1 MGKFKVAAAG
11 IVIIGLA
18 GTVHAQT
25 QSSIGNN
32 QTLLPPQVAG
42 IAIPPGQ
49 IDMALSALD
58 SLAQRLLETT
68 RIPGLAIAVAWKD
81 KVAYAKGFGVRKA
94 GKPEQVDADTVF
106 QIASMSKSLGAS
118 VVAHQV
124 GIGRIAWD
132 TPVIQHLPWFSVSD
146 PWVTTHLTIG
156 DLYAHR
162 SGLPEH
168 AGDELEDLGYD
179 RRQVLERLRF
189 LPLDPFR
196 GTYAYTNFGLTA
208 AAEAVAVAAR
218 IDWTALS
225 EQVLYGPLGMRST
238 SSRFSDYIARS
249 NRAFP
254 HVKTG
259 DAYEAT
265 FQRQPDAQ
273 SPAGGVSSTAN
284 DIGRWMLM
292 MLQNGQHEGRQI
304 IDPAALLQTVTPQ
317 VVSAPAYAMDARASF
332 YGFGFGVST
341 QPSGRTMISHSG
353 AFALGAATNYLL
365 IPSAHVGIAVLSNA
379 APTGA
384 VEALAMEFA
393 DLVQYGHATRDWITT
408 YQALFA
414 PLAAPSGELVGKSPP
429 SNPSPVK
436 DLALYIGTYAN
447 DYFGDAVIAKGAS
460 DTLVLRIGPA
470 QNDYDLT
477 HWNGDQFTFTLRNEN
492 ANPGTISKVEFSG
505 MPEGVMR
512 MTIEY
517 FNSHGLGVFTRR

>member
-1 MGKFKVAAAG
+1 MWRFKVAAAG
-11 IVIIGLA
+11 IVILGFV
-18 GTVHAQT
+18 GTGHAQT
-25 QSSIGNN
+25 QAGIGDNP
-32 QTLLPPQVAG
+32 TLLPPQVAG
-42 IAIPPGQ
+42 IPIPPGR

-58 SLAQRLLETT
+58 SLAQRLLDTS
-68 RIPGLAIAVAWKD
+68 RIPGVAIAVVWNG
-81 KVAYAKGFGVRKA
+81 KVAYAKGFGVRKVGA
-94 GKPEQVDADTVF
+94 PERVDADTVF

-124 GIGRIAWD
+124 GIGRIAWE

-146 PWVTTHLTIG
+146 PWITTHLTIG

-162 SGLPEH
+162 SGLPDH

-196 GTYAYTNFGLTA
+196 STYAYTNFGLTA
-208 AAEAVAVAAR
+208 AAEAASVAAGT
-218 IDWTALS
+218 DWATLS

-249 NRAFP
+249 NRAVP

-259 DAYEAT
+259 AAYEAT

-284 DIGRWMLM
+284 DLGRWMVM
-292 MLQNGQHEGRQI
+292 VLQNGQYEGQPI
-304 IDPAALLQTVTPQ
+304 VDPAALLPAVTPQ
-317 VVSAPAYAMDARASF
+317 IISAPAYAMDARASY

-365 IPSAHVGIAVLSNA
+365 IPSAQVGIAVLSNA

-393 DLVQYGHATRDWITT
+393 DRVQYGRSTRDWVAT
-408 YQALFA
+408 YQAPFEAMLA
-414 PLAAPSGELVGKSPP
+414 PTGELVGKSPP
-429 SNPSPVK
+429 TNPSPAK
-436 DLALYIGTYAN
+436 DLALYTGTYAN
-447 DYFGDAVIAKGAS
+447 DYFGDAVIAKGARGE
-460 DTLVLRIGPA
+460 LVLRVGPA
-470 QNDYDLT
+470 QQDFDLT
-477 HWNGDQFTFTLRNEN
+477 HWDGDQFTFTLRNEN

-505 MPEGVMR
+505 TPQSMTR
-512 MTIEY
+512 MTVEY

>member
-1 MGKFKVAAAG
+1 MWRFKVAAAS
-11 IVIIGLA
+11 IVILGLV
-18 GTVHAQT
+18 GTGHAQT
-25 QSSIGNN
+25 QAGIGDNS
-32 QTLLPPQVAG
+32 TLLPPQVAG
-42 IAIPPGQ
+42 IPIPPGQ

-58 SLAQRLLETT
+58 SLAQRLLDTT
-68 RIPGLAIAVAWKD
+68 RIPGVAIAVVWNG
-81 KVAYAKGFGVRKA
+81 KVAYAKGFGVRKVGA
-94 GKPEQVDADTVF
+94 PERVDADTVF

-118 VVAHQV
+118 VVAHLV
-124 GIGRIAWD
+124 GIGRIAWE

-146 PWVTTHLTIG
+146 PWITAHLTIG

-162 SGLPEH
+162 SGLPDH

-189 LPLDPFR
+189 LPLAPFR
-196 GTYAYTNFGLTA
+196 STYAYTNFGLTA
-208 AAEAVAVAAR
+208 AAETAAVAAGT
-218 IDWTALS
+218 DWATLS

-238 SSRFSDYIARS
+238 SSRFSDYIVRS

-284 DIGRWMLM
+284 DIGRWMVM
-292 MLQNGQHEGRQI
+292 VLQNGQYEGQPI
-304 IDPAALLQTVTPQ
+304 VDAAALLPAVTPQ
-317 VVSAPAYAMDARASF
+317 IISAPAYAMDARASF

-365 IPSAHVGIAVLSNA
+365 IPSAQVGIAVLSNA

-393 DLVQYGHATRDWITT
+393 DRVQYGRSTRDWVAA
-408 YQALFA
+408 YRA
-414 PLAAPSGELVGKSPP
+414 PFETMMAPTGELVGKSLPT
-429 SNPSPVK
+429 NPSPAK
-436 DLALYIGTYAN
+436 DLALYTGTYAN
-447 DYFGDAVIAKGAS
+447 DYFGDAVIAKGVG
-460 DTLVLRIGPA
+460 DKLVLRVGPA
-470 QNDYDLT
+470 QQDFDLT
-477 HWNGDQFTFTLRNEN
+477 HWDGDQFTFTLRNEN

-505 MPEGVMR
+505 TPQSMTR
-512 MTIEY
+512 MTVEY